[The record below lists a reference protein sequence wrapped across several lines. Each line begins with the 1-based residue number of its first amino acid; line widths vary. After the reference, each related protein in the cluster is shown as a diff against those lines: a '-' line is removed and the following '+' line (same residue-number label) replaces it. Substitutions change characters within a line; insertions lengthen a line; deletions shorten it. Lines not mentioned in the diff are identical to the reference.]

1 MSWPLVDFQDV
12 VFFQEGPGVRK
23 WQFRSEGIKLINVK
37 NIVNEN
43 LCIKNSDKYLDETE
57 VNDKYSHFLCD
68 EGDLVMA
75 SSGATWGKTAWVSK
89 ADLPLCMNTSMIRF
103 KSLDSKKLCKYYLRR
118 YLQTDLF
125 KNQMNRLITGSAQPN
140 FGPSHLKQIKIPLPP
155 LDEQKR
161 IAAILDKA
169 DSVRR
174 KRQQTINLADD
185 FLRSVFLD
193 MFGDPAINPK
203 GWEVKSLGEMIVKGP
218 TNGLYKP
225 ASDYGSGARILR
237 IDGFYDGVLSDQS
250 KLKRVKITD
259 AEMEKF
265 GLSERSIV
273 INRVNSKEYLGKC
286 GFAQHIEESTVF
298 ESNMMNFK
306 VDETK
311 LNPRFLVQ
319 QLQMPNIKMQI
330 ATCSKDAVNQSS
342 INQNDVKSFEII
354 VPTIELQNEYEN
366 VCKRFLASK
375 LNYDDSS
382 NLNSELFNSLSQ
394 KAFAGEL

>member
-1 MSWPLVDFQDV
+1 MSWSLVKLGDICTTTQGVQITKANTKAEPYQGGYRYLYIADFM
-12 VFFQEGPGVRK
+12 
-23 WQFRSEGIKLINVK
+23 SEKKLSFV
-37 NIVNEN
+37 
-43 LCIKNSDKYLDETE
+43 DDEFDHKKVTS
-57 VNDKYSHFLCD
+57 N
-68 EGDLVMA
+68 DLVMA
-75 SSGATWGKTAWVSK
+75 NTGSPGRVFKGKDGILS
-89 ADLPLCMNTSMIRF
+89 NN
-103 KSLDSKKLCKYYLRR
+103 
-118 YLQTDLF
+118 LF
-125 KNQMNRLITGSAQPN
+125 KISFDNNSVDRDYLYMMLSSNVFQSLLQKQMKGGIQK
-140 FGPSHLKQIKIPLPP
+140 HLGHQTISRQEIPLPP
-155 LDEQKR
+155 LEEQKR

-169 DSVRR
+169 DTIRR
-174 KRQQTINLADD
+174 KRQQAIQLADE

-193 MFGDPAINPK
+193 MFGDPVTNPK
-203 GWEVKSLGEMIVKGP
+203 GWEVNKLGELIIKGP

-250 KLKRVKITD
+250 KLKRVKVTD
-259 AEMEKF
+259 AEMDKF

-286 GFAQHIEESTVF
+286 GFAQHLEESTVF

-311 LNPRFLVQ
+311 LNSRFLVQ

-366 VCKRFLASK
+366 VCKRYLASK